1 MHKKFAKAFVFILL
15 AAGIAALGGAAVYV
29 FGPAKKTDVLY
40 SIGSLG
46 GNSYACD
53 TNLGTTLFP
62 VIELGDEVLDPV
74 KLEAEAFEGGSSI
87 ALEVNDDTVSFLT
100 ATSVE
105 VGLLEPMV
113 MSILRNDDD
122 VLAAVKYFPSAGI
135 QGSAEIN
142 TLIVNKKTGYAV
154 WSKMRDQALF
164 SDHPDAQVYYLSCI

>member
-1 MHKKFAKAFVFILL
+1 MRKKFAKGFVLILL

-62 VIELGDEVLDPV
+62 VITLGDEVLEPLKV
-74 KLEAEAFEGGSSI
+74 EAEAFEGGSSI
-87 ALEVNDDTVSFLT
+87 ALEVNDDNVSFLT

-105 VGLLEPMV
+105 VGQLEPTV
-113 MSILRNDDD
+113 IPFLRNDEN
-122 VLAAVKYFPSAGI
+122 VLAAVKYFPSSGI

-154 WSKMRDQALF
+154 W
-164 SDHPDAQVYYLSCI
+164 